1 MNKEFRVGLGHDTH
15 RLVEGRPLILAGVR
29 IEHEL
34 GLLGHSDA
42 DIVLH
47 CVADALLGA
56 IGRGDIG
63 EHFPDTDPA
72 CKDLDS
78 SRLLADVVALVES
91 LGWSLVNADIIVHA
105 QVPKLLPYKAEMKS
119 KLAQLLHVQEDRIN
133 LKAKTGEKV
142 GPVGRREAMQA
153 EAVVLL
159 ERPVRD

>member
-1 MNKEFRVGLGHDTH
+1 MIRIGQGYDVHQ
-15 RLVEGRPLILAGVR
+15 LVEGRKCIIGGVE
-29 IEHEL
+29 IAHEK

-105 QVPKLLPYKAEMKS
+105 QLPKLLPYKAAMKLR
-119 KLAQLLHVQEDRIN
+119 LAQLLHVQEDRIN

>member
-1 MNKEFRVGLGHDTH
+1 M
-15 RLVEGRPLILAGVR
+15 
-29 IEHEL
+29 
-34 GLLGHSDA
+34 
-42 DIVLH
+42 LH

-105 QVPKLLPYKAEMKS
+105 QLPKLLPYKAAMKLR
-119 KLAQLLHVQEDRIN
+119 LAQLLHVQEDRIN

>member
-1 MNKEFRVGLGHDTH
+1 
-15 RLVEGRPLILAGVR
+15 LILAGVR

-78 SRLLADVVALVES
+78 SRLLADVVGLVES